1 MMAGRLETDPLELAL
16 EEGIFRLM
24 RNADTGKSGYRATL
38 AQCVRAFN
46 GAFTDEEIKHVV
58 RRLITA
64 GRLGIRT
71 RVGSS
76 ATPPFVEVEL
86 WEMRTEAAE
95 TPAPA

>member
-1 MMAGRLETDPLELAL
+1 MAGRPETDPLELAL

-24 RNADTGKSGYRATL
+24 HSADTGKSGYRATL

-46 GAFTDEEIKHVV
+46 GAFSDQEIKQVV

-71 RVGSS
+71 RVGTSG
-76 ATPPFVEVEL
+76 THPFVEVEL
-86 WEMRTEAAE
+86 WEIRPEE
-95 TPAPA
+95 TATAAPA